1 MAQEGDN
8 LTLLRSVAY
17 LCSHPQQ
24 LGCCSQGCDQLYGLV
39 TASDIVD
46 KFVIVAF
53 DVNLAP
59 SGGKKDASYREEIKQ
74 RFTKGLA
81 FCKSQRSAES

>member
-1 MAQEGDN
+1 M
-8 LTLLRSVAY
+8 
-17 LCSHPQQ
+17 
-24 LGCCSQGCDQLYGLV
+24 YGILAPDVPSYSPATAINTCREHV